1 MGKIEE
7 RLKELGYTLPECP
20 APVAAYRPGMR
31 VGNLVYAS
39 GQTSWLNGRQAYRG
53 KVGLEISEE
62 EAADAARIIALNLL
76 AELKTVVGDLDKIE
90 HIVKVNGYV
99 NAIPEFERH
108 PFVINGCSNLL
119 VEVFGEKGTHS
130 RTAVGVASLPDNA
143 PVEIELIAAVKD

>member
-1 MGKIEE
+1 M
-7 RLKELGYTLPECP
+7 
-20 APVAAYRPGMR
+20 
-31 VGNLVYAS
+31 
-39 GQTSWLNGRQAYRG
+39 
-53 KVGLEISEE
+53 
-62 EAADAARIIALNLL
+62 
-76 AELKTVVGDLDKIE
+76 
-90 HIVKVNGYV
+90 KVNGYV